1 MNTLIKKVRKKEV
14 RKQGV
19 NSKAQHAITQLE
31 FFRRMQHI
39 LKEKNDVIRSYGIP
53 SLLMFQYNL
62 IARIVDTT
70 QFQMENLMSNQ
81 DFDFTLRSELNWSS

>member
-70 QFQMENLMSNQ
+70 QFQMEILRSNQ
-81 DFDFTLRSELNWSS
+81 DSTSLYKVN